1 MMKIKITLALTL
13 VAFFT
18 TIKAA
23 DTLEIKQTRI
33 PLLIERT
40 DNVLFLMRLDA
51 DKVSSLEDIQIEFG
65 PETDL
70 SSVAALSLYY
80 SGTEARQDYAKNRFA
95 PVDYISSHDP

>member
-33 PLLIERT
+33 PLLIERI

-51 DKVSSLEDIQIEFG
+51 DKVSSLDDIQI
-65 PETDL
+65 
-70 SSVAALSLYY
+70 
-80 SGTEARQDYAKNRFA
+80 
-95 PVDYISSHDP
+95 